1 MAHEDRDADQQGQQ
15 KHDFEQHGFLRFVL
29 EPGFL
34 RPDRQ
39 LYRCWLMPSLTAVLP
54 WLIARLAGFA
64 GCC

>member
-39 LYRCWLMPSLTAVLP
+39 
-54 WLIARLAGFA
+54 
-64 GCC
+64 